1 VRTRP
6 LHLTVVGLVG
16 ALGLLVAATAVSA
29 QPVSVTAADPSQGE
43 QNVEGLPVRLTGKN
57 FAAGARV
64 DFFRSGTSDP
74 AGIVVR
80 SAVVTTANEI
90 QATIDIAP
98 DASLSLFDIRVTN
111 LSGRS
116 GKGSDLFQVVEKGN
130 KIGCTVP
137 TVDPRVSLIATFNGL
152 LPSGAP
158 RYKSALG
165 FSLKTRQV
173 VINGIPTLMVVVNAD
188 PGAEVFFLTPDGS
201 GGVAID
207 VVNPHRR
214 LDAPTLQGLRITE
227 IGDLNGDGAPD
238 VVSGNRGDAT
248 GAVFAGRWEDDGTLA
263 FNPPVAMPANLG
275 FHSVAVGDIDPLIPG
290 DEIAVGAISLAGKK
304 PGGVYLLRLSGSTV
318 VPLTPSFVTPT
329 TSPALAW
336 RDEYARS
343 IAIADVTGS
352 SDPDLIVSARTLGN
366 GEVHVFP
373 GPATL
378 LDASVGLA
386 GRQPLV
392 IRPVTDGHSF
402 GAVLGAGDV
411 NNDGTDDV
419 VATLRYPVDVTR
431 AQAALG
437 PIGPSHV
444 VDVAYETEVPGGA
457 DSGPSFGALVAADL
471 DGDGIN
477 DLAGGSPNACLGGKA
492 FVWPGTGLAAT
503 PWAAPIVLM
512 AATTGGHYGWTVA
525 SGRVGTLSV
534 MLVGETQRTIGGYA
548 SAGQIYVYRV
558 TQ

>member
-1 VRTRP
+1 VRIRP
-6 LHLTVVGLVG
+6 FVLTVVGVVG
-16 ALGLLVAATAVSA
+16 ALGLLVAATAASA
-29 QPVSVTAADPSQGE
+29 QPVSVTAADPPQGE
-43 QNVEGLPVRLTGKN
+43 QSVTGLQVRITGRN
-57 FAAGARV
+57 FASGARV

-74 AGIVVR
+74 GGIVVR
-80 SAVVTTANEI
+80 SAVVSGANEI
-90 QATIDIAP
+90 QATIDIDP

-137 TVDPRVSLIATFNGL
+137 ALDPRVTLVTALNGL

-165 FSLKTRQV
+165 FSLKTREV
-173 VINGIPTLMVVVNAD
+173 VINGTTALMVVVNAD

-214 LDAPTLQGLRITE
+214 LDAPALQGLRITQ

-248 GAVFAGRWEDDGTLA
+248 GAVFAGRWEADGTLA

-275 FHSVAVGDIDPLIPG
+275 FFSLALGDLDPLIPG

-304 PGGVYLLRLSGSTV
+304 PGGVYLLRLDVATV

-329 TSPALAW
+329 TSPALSW

-352 SDPDLIVSARTLGN
+352 SDPDLIVGARTIGN
-366 GEVHVFP
+366 GEIHVFP
-373 GPATL
+373 GPAAV
-378 LDASVGLA
+378 LDASPSQS

-392 IRPVTDGHSF
+392 IRSVTDGHSL

-411 NNDGTDDV
+411 NTDGTEDV
-419 VATLRYPVDVTR
+419 VSSLRNQVDIAR
-431 AQAALG
+431 PQAALG

-444 VDVAYETEVPGGA
+444 VDLAYETEVPGGA
-457 DSGPSFGALVAADL
+457 DSGPSFGSLIVADV
-471 DGDGIN
+471 DGDGLN

-492 FVWPGTGLAAT
+492 FVWRGTGLAAT
-503 PWAAPIVLM
+503 PWEAAIVLM
-512 AATTGGHYGWTVA
+512 ASTEGGHYGWTVA
-525 SGRVGTLSV
+525 SGRVGILPV
-534 MLVGETQRTIGGYA
+534 ILVGETQRMLGGFA

-558 TQ
+558 TP